1 MYSKSI
7 WESAI
12 NIYGICIIIGCLM
25 KQLMNLYYCKFVYY
39 IIFVS
44 PTIITCELQDSSYYI
59 VIIMMNYDDVMLCSL
74 QYMKNVFSREVP
86 CLSLRWES
94 VNIPEGRMSCQ
105 DHLRN
110 VFNFDKLKLFRVAML
125 TMFQKVVVKE
135 NKLWVM

>member
-1 MYSKSI
+1 
-7 WESAI
+7 
-12 NIYGICIIIGCLM
+12 M
-25 KQLMNLYYCKFVYY
+25 KQLMSLYYCKFVYY

-86 CLSLRWES
+86 CLNLRWES

-135 NKLWVM
+135 NKL